1 MGLKR
6 GLKVVAKTHLSG
18 INKKI
23 FNHNIEPNLQKVYGG
38 GSSHFLDQIY
48 KKCTDFY
55 FHNGEL
61 GECDDLFL
69 SLKVEEKT
77 RLP

>member
-23 FNHNIEPNLQKVYGG
+23 FNHNIERTSRYEGVLTL
-38 GSSHFLDQIY
+38 FFDQIC

-61 GECDDLFL
+61 VEC
-69 SLKVEEKT
+69 LKSGRKNT
-77 RLP
+77 ITLTPKY